1 MWYRIF
7 FEMSELVLLNLPV
20 PILDEDQKLT
30 KTFIV
35 TLLCDASKGF
45 MKAFEVWKEKF
56 RLIFILIQPSEFQ
69 GSRRVKW
76 YLNLVDERPKQQSKT
91 RSTFAVFLEPL
102 TRCQN

>member
-30 KTFIV
+30 KTFIF

-45 MKAFEVWKEKF
+45 MKAFEVWK
-56 RLIFILIQPSEFQ
+56 
-69 GSRRVKW
+69 
-76 YLNLVDERPKQQSKT
+76 
-91 RSTFAVFLEPL
+91 
-102 TRCQN
+102 